1 MSPARHFLRK
11 IAPRQSLM
19 ESPVVRLLI
28 TLALVYLFIL
38 AITLLGEAFKLAGK
52 GVAESIFRATA
63 SPVAGLLIGL
73 LTTSVIQSSSTTTS
87 LIVGL
92 VGSGVLPFEAAIPMV
107 MGANIGTTITNIIV
121 SIGHISRADEFRRA
135 FSGST
140 VHDFFNLCSVA
151 VLFPLQVQFD
161 VIGKSAMWVEGFFE
175 GFGGAKFH
183 SPLAAITKPVAKL
196 IISLSGH
203 SALLAAI
210 IAFILLFLALRYI
223 VKILKSMV
231 LSKVERFFQRY
242 IFRTPVLT
250 FMLGIVL
257 TATVQSS
264 SITTSLVV
272 PLIGAGVI
280 TLPQVFPY
288 MLGANIG
295 TTITAF
301 LASFVVGRP
310 EAISVAFAHL
320 LFNVYGTAI
329 FWPLKKIPITLAEK
343 LAELTM
349 KSKIVPIAF
358 IFMTFFVIPGLLLLF
373 VR

>member
-1 MSPARHFLRK
+1 MSPTRHFLRK
-11 IAPRQSLM
+11 IAPRKSLF
-19 ESPVVRLLI
+19 ESPAVRLLI

-73 LTTSVIQSSSTTTS
+73 LTTSIIQSSSTTTS

-151 VLFPLQVQFD
+151 VLFPLQIQFD
-161 VIGKSAMWVEGFFE
+161 LIGKSAMWVESFFE

-203 SALLAAI
+203 SALIAAI

-231 LSKVERFFQRY
+231 LAKVERFFQRY

-250 FMLGIVL
+250 FLLGIAL

-320 LFNVYGTAI
+320 LFNLYGTAI
-329 FWPLKKIPITLAEK
+329 FWPLKKIPIALAEK
-343 LAELTM
+343 LAEFTLR
-349 KSKIVPIAF
+349 SKLVPIAF
-358 IFMTFFVIPGLLLLF
+358 IFLTFFVVPGLLLLI

>member
-11 IAPRQSLM
+11 IAPRRSLI
-19 ESPVVRLLI
+19 ESPVLRLLL
-28 TLALVYLFIL
+28 TLVLVYLFVL

-63 SPVAGLLIGL
+63 SPVAGLVIGL
-73 LTTSVIQSSSTTTS
+73 LTTSIIQSSSTTTS

-92 VGSGVLPFEAAIPMV
+92 VGSGVLPYEAAIPML
-107 MGANIGTTITNIIV
+107 MGANIGTTITNTIV

-140 VHDFFNLCSVA
+140 VHDLFNLCSVA
-151 VLFPLQVQFD
+151 VLFPLQVKFD
-161 VIGKSAMWVEGFFE
+161 IIGRSAMWVETFFE

-183 SPLAAITKPVAKL
+183 SPLAAVTKPVATL
-196 IISLSGH
+196 IISVAGN
-203 SALLAAI
+203 SAIISAI
-210 IAFILLFLALRYI
+210 IAFLLLFLALRYI
-223 VKILKSMV
+223 VKLLKSMV
-231 LSKVERFFQRY
+231 LTKVERFFQRY

-250 FMLGIVL
+250 FILGIGL
-257 TATVQSS
+257 TAIVQSS

-301 LASFVVGRP
+301 LASFVIGRP

-320 LFNVYGTAI
+320 IFNVYGTAI
-329 FWPLKKIPITLAEK
+329 FWPLKRIPITLAER
-343 LAELTM
+343 LSEFTL
-349 KSKIVPIAF
+349 KSRLVPIAY
-358 IFMTFFVIPGLLLLF
+358 IFVTFFVIPGLLLLF